1 MMVGVDNAL
10 NLYRTLLWELKSEG
24 NLLFFLASQWVR
36 LLARF
41 SRVGLTSG
49 LVRSRPLLS
58 APYGGRCVRLFQW
71 CCACWDGSE
80 NGTTELITT
89 LTLLPVQGF
98 GVVQALITFSSML
111 ADIADGRE
119 LALQAPRG
127 YFHHGFAP
135 TKSLQVLVRW

>member
-10 NLYRTLLWELKSEG
+10 NLHMNTYFWELKSEG

-49 LVRSRPLLS
+49 LVSRPLLS
-58 APYGGRCVRLFQW
+58 APYGGRCVDYSVVLRLLGWFP
-71 CCACWDGSE
+71 E

-89 LTLLPVQGF
+89 LTWLNSYRDL
-98 GVVQALITFSSML
+98 
-111 ADIADGRE
+111 
-119 LALQAPRG
+119 
-127 YFHHGFAP
+127 
-135 TKSLQVLVRW
+135 VLCRP